1 MKMIRDRLRSFRK
14 QEDFRKDRDETYKN
28 VLGLLYY
35 PDSEECEIRYI
46 LPGDQETGVMI
57 DNVGSV
63 ISDMKMCVD
72 TFIITPNNLEFTFK
86 PRKTVN
92 VHRDMVIIKF
102 KK

>member
-1 MKMIRDRLRSFRK
+1 MEMLRRIRDFRS
-14 QEDFRKDRDETYKN
+14 QSYTRDETYEN
-28 VLGLLYY
+28 VTGLLYY